1 VLTTL
6 SRDTPQDEILAVLDR
21 DGGVIVEGLLS
32 GKQADRLRGDFE
44 PHLAAVEWSSTDGSG
59 PSEFFGL
66 RTKRLHGLLARSSA
80 YGELITHPLL
90 VGLARQRFSGR
101 CRSIRISTGELMAL
115 GEGES
120 VQELHRD
127 ADSWPFV
134 PAPRPPILFSANL
147 ALTEFSAENGAT
159 VVVPGS
165 HRWPKERK
173 PEKSEETQAVMAKGS
188 ALLYD
193 GDVIHGGG
201 ANRTPETRIG
211 CYVGYL
217 VSWLRPLEDHH
228 VTTGAEVAQKA
239 SPEVQ
244 RLLGLS
250 GDGWQVIP

>member
-1 VLTTL
+1 MLTTL
-6 SRDTPQDEILAVLDR
+6 SRDTPADEILAVLDR
-21 DGGVIVEGLLS
+21 DGGVILEGLLS
-32 GKQADRLRGDFE
+32 GAQADWLRGDFE
-44 PHLAAVEWSSTDGSG
+44 PHLGAVEWSNAGG
-59 PSEFFGL
+59 AEPKEFFGL

-80 YGELITHPLL
+80 YGELIADPLL
-90 VGLARQRFSGR
+90 VGLARQRLAGR
-101 CRSIRISTGELMAL
+101 CRTIRISTGELMAL

-134 PAPRPPILFSANL
+134 PAPRPPVLFSANV
-147 ALTEFSAENGAT
+147 ALTEFTAENGAT

-165 HRWPKERK
+165 HHWPKERK

-201 ANRTPETRIG
+201 ANRTPGIRIG

-228 VTTGAEVAQKA
+228 VTTGVEVAEKA

-244 RLLGLS
+244 RLLGFS
-250 GDGWQVIP
+250 DEGWQVIP